1 VPCAGAAL
9 DGEATS
15 YLTLLSD
22 RDFMSNWFSDHP
34 ITTII
39 SHTLIVGAG
48 VWAVSAFVLN
58 DNKINLYKAQVE
70 TSKAQVDNSKTIA
83 EQYMQKVAG
92 LESEVAR
99 LRSENERYL
108 TWLTS
113 EPKSFPALSLKISNL
128 ERDLSAARMLGQGSG
143 EIQSPTGDILYEF
156 SKGFSK
162 GESFKD
168 PMTKAVIGV
177 SDIASNF
184 TASGVV
190 SLPTGEKINITSA
203 KPGDSWDFTKSGKN
217 YRLTLDSVN
226 WITNSLKASVSES
239 PR

>member
-1 VPCAGAAL
+1 MPCSELAFVNKENFISAIQ
-9 DGEATS
+9 E
-15 YLTLLSD
+15 

-70 TSKAQVDNSKTIA
+70 TSKAQVDNSRTIA
-83 EQYMQKVAG
+83 EQYMQKVSG
-92 LESEVAR
+92 LESEIAR

-113 EPKSFPALSLKISNL
+113 DAKSFPALSLRISNL
-128 ERDLSAARMLGQGSG
+128 ERDLSAAKLLGPSAG
-143 EIQSPTGDILYEF
+143 ENQSSAGDILYEF

-177 SDIASNF
+177 SDIAPNY

-190 SLPTGEKINITSA
+190 SLPNGEKINLTSA
-203 KPGDSWDFTKSGKN
+203 RPGDSWDFEKSGKS
-217 YRLTLDSVN
+217 YRLTLDSVD
-226 WITNSLKASVSES
+226 WIKNSLKASVSENQK
-239 PR
+239 